1 MQLRYAKFNDSR
13 RVVAQ
18 SSSRWLVFLAM
29 CCVAVSGC
37 ASMTDKGKGKTKE
50 DSKWS
55 LFKKK
60 EYQIPQ
66 SMNVTW
72 VHDIISVPGKP
83 PTRGFG
89 GRIYFYNEKSQTIPV
104 DGEVMVYGFDDT
116 YESHE
121 GVGMDQA
128 DKRYRFTP
136 EQFTTHF
143 SEGDLGASYSIWVP
157 WDAAAGAK
165 KKVMLIPTFKSKDGK
180 VIRGNAATLLL
191 PGWSEEEAA
200 GKVIQA
206 GATHAN
212 KNQQGV
218 QLASATGLPTQSGA
232 NVLGQ
237 TNAMGADALGQE
249 RPKTTTIQ
257 MPARAAARVQPLLT
271 PEQATQLLEQ
281 ARSANF
287 DPATLQQFGVQPP
300 AGAGGVS
307 TGVVP
312 AMGNATGVSGAQ
324 GMPVGM
330 NSQDMSMQ
338 RAMNSGST
346 PLFHVPSAG
355 MSPSLLPGMPNQL
368 SVMPNAT
375 MSNTTSGAGTSFGQQ
390 GQIQAGIGMQPQQV
404 HSGLNQHQVQAS
416 SNAPSTSYPLR

>member
-1 MQLRYAKFNDSR
+1 
-13 RVVAQ
+13 
-18 SSSRWLVFLAM
+18 
-29 CCVAVSGC
+29 
-37 ASMTDKGKGKTKE
+37 MTDKGKGKTKE

-157 WDAAAGAK
+157 WDAAPGAK

-206 GATHAN
+206 GATQAN

-218 QLASATGLPTQSGA
+218 QLASATGLPMQSGA

-330 NSQDMSMQ
+330 NNQDMSMQ

-355 MSPSLLPGMPNQL
+355 MSPSLLPGLPNQL

-390 GQIQAGIGMQPQQV
+390 GQVQAGIGMQPQQV

>member
-157 WDAAAGAK
+157 WDAAPGAK

>member
-1 MQLRYAKFNDSR
+1 
-13 RVVAQ
+13 
-18 SSSRWLVFLAM
+18 
-29 CCVAVSGC
+29 
-37 ASMTDKGKGKTKE
+37 MTDKGKGKTKE

-157 WDAAAGAK
+157 WDAAPGAK

-218 QLASATGLPTQSGA
+218 QLASATALPMQSGA

>member
-1 MQLRYAKFNDSR
+1 
-13 RVVAQ
+13 
-18 SSSRWLVFLAM
+18 
-29 CCVAVSGC
+29 
-37 ASMTDKGKGKTKE
+37 MTDKGKGKTKE

-157 WDAAAGAK
+157 WDAAPGAK

-206 GATHAN
+206 GATQAN

-218 QLASATGLPTQSGA
+218 QLASATGLPMQSGA

-307 TGVVP
+307 TGAVP

-324 GMPVGM
+324 GMAVGI
-330 NSQDMSMQ
+330 NNQDMSMQ

-390 GQIQAGIGMQPQQV
+390 GQVQAGIGMQPQQV

>member
-1 MQLRYAKFNDSR
+1 M
-13 RVVAQ
+13 AQ

-157 WDAAAGAK
+157 WDAAPGAK

-206 GATHAN
+206 GATQAN

-218 QLASATGLPTQSGA
+218 QLASATGLPMQSGA

-324 GMPVGM
+324 GMAVGI
-330 NSQDMSMQ
+330 NNQDMSMQ

-390 GQIQAGIGMQPQQV
+390 GQVQAGIGMQPQQV

>member
-1 MQLRYAKFNDSR
+1 
-13 RVVAQ
+13 VAQ

-157 WDAAAGAK
+157 WDAAPGAK

-206 GATHAN
+206 GATQAN

-218 QLASATGLPTQSGA
+218 QLASATGLPMQGGA

-281 ARSANF
+281 ARSGNF

-307 TGVVP
+307 TGAVP
-312 AMGNATGVSGAQ
+312 AMGNATGVSG
-324 GMPVGM
+324 MPVGI
-330 NSQDMSMQ
+330 NNQDMSMQ

-390 GQIQAGIGMQPQQV
+390 GQVQAGIGMQPQQV

>member
-1 MQLRYAKFNDSR
+1 MRASQTCPIRTNFRIA
-13 RVVAQ
+13 
-18 SSSRWLVFLAM
+18 SSTSWLLLGII
-29 CCVAVSGC
+29 CCTLLPGC
-37 ASMTDKGKGKTKE
+37 ASMTEKGKGKSKE

-116 YESHE
+116 LVSHE

-128 DKRYRFTP
+128 DKRFRFTP

-157 WDAAAGAK
+157 WDAAPGAK
-165 KKVMLIPTFKSKDGK
+165 KKIMLIPTFKSKDGK

-191 PGWSEEEAA
+191 PGWSEEEAS

-206 GATHAN
+206 GASPSGGN
-212 KNQQGV
+212 PSGV
-218 QLASATGLPTQSGA
+218 QLASATSQPNSNG
-232 NVLGQ
+232 V
-237 TNAMGADALGQE
+237 MED

-257 MPARAAARVQPLLT
+257 MPVRAAARVQPLLT
-271 PEQATQLLEQ
+271 PEQASQLLEQ

-287 DPATLQQFGVQPP
+287 DPATLQQFGIQP
-300 AGAGGVS
+300 AG
-307 TGVVP
+307 TP
-312 AMGNATGVSGAQ
+312 AMPGVAIPSNTMPNGTSMNQPSTNQGYNSTNNNGTVSATATSMRDVSIQ
-324 GMPVGM
+324 
-330 NSQDMSMQ
+330 N
-338 RAMNSGST
+338 AMNSGST
-346 PLFHVPSAG
+346 PLFHVPTTSL
-355 MSPSLLPGMPNQL
+355 SPSLLPGMPNQL
-368 SVMPNAT
+368 SVMPN
-375 MSNTTSGAGTSFGQQ
+375 
-390 GQIQAGIGMQPQQV
+390 
-404 HSGLNQHQVQAS
+404 SGLQGHSPTGLASQPLSAHSAQNPLQAPTS
-416 SNAPSTSYPLR
+416 SNAPSAAYPLR

>member
-1 MQLRYAKFNDSR
+1 M
-13 RVVAQ
+13 AQ

-157 WDAAAGAK
+157 WDAAPGAK

-206 GATHAN
+206 GATQAN

-218 QLASATGLPTQSGA
+218 QLASATGLPMQSGA

-330 NSQDMSMQ
+330 NNQDMSMQ

>member
-157 WDAAAGAK
+157 WDAAPGAK

-206 GATHAN
+206 GATQAN

-218 QLASATGLPTQSGA
+218 QLASATGLPIQSGA

-330 NSQDMSMQ
+330 NNQDMSMQ

>member
-1 MQLRYAKFNDSR
+1 M
-13 RVVAQ
+13 AQ

-157 WDAAAGAK
+157 WDAAPGAK

-218 QLASATGLPTQSGA
+218 QLASATGVPIQSGA

>member
-1 MQLRYAKFNDSR
+1 MQLRYTKINDSR
-13 RVVAQ
+13 RVVAER
-18 SSSRWLVFLAM
+18 SAGWLVLLAM

-37 ASMTDKGKGKTKE
+37 ASMTDKGKGKSKE

-157 WDAAAGAK
+157 WDAAPGAK

-206 GATHAN
+206 GATQAN
-212 KNQQGV
+212 LNPNGV
-218 QLASATGLPTQSGA
+218 QLASATGLPSQGA
-232 NVLGQ
+232 SNVIGQ
-237 TNAMGADALGQE
+237 DGTVQD

-287 DPATLQQFGVQPP
+287 DPATLQQFGVQSPS
-300 AGAGGVS
+300 GAGGVS
-307 TGVVP
+307 TAVAP
-312 AMGNATGVSGAQ
+312 SMGNAVGISGAQ
-324 GMPVGM
+324 NMQGAIG
-330 NSQDMSMQ
+330 NQDMSMQ

-375 MSNTTSGAGTSFGQQ
+375 MPNGTGGSGTSFGQQ
-390 GQIQAGIGMQPQQV
+390 GQPQAGFGMQQPQPV
-404 HSGLNQHQVQAS
+404 HSGLNQHPVQAS
-416 SNAPSTSYPLR
+416 SNAPLTSYQLR

>member
-157 WDAAAGAK
+157 WDAAPGAK

-206 GATHAN
+206 GATQAN

-218 QLASATGLPTQSGA
+218 QLASATGLPIQSGA

-287 DPATLQQFGVQPP
+287 DPATLQQFGVQPT

-330 NSQDMSMQ
+330 NNQDMSMQ

-390 GQIQAGIGMQPQQV
+390 GQVQAGIGMQPQQV

>member
-157 WDAAAGAK
+157 WDAAPGAK

-206 GATHAN
+206 GATQAN
-212 KNQQGV
+212 KNHQGV

-390 GQIQAGIGMQPQQV
+390 GQVQAGIGMQPQQV

>member
-1 MQLRYAKFNDSR
+1 M
-13 RVVAQ
+13 AQ

-157 WDAAAGAK
+157 WDAAPGAK

-206 GATHAN
+206 GATQAN

-218 QLASATGLPTQSGA
+218 QLASATGLPMQSGA

-390 GQIQAGIGMQPQQV
+390 GQVQAGIGMQPQQV

>member
-1 MQLRYAKFNDSR
+1 MQLRYAKFNDSK
-13 RVVAQ
+13 RVVAM

-29 CCVAVSGC
+29 CCVAISGC
-37 ASMTDKGKGKTKE
+37 ASMTDKGKGKKNE

-157 WDAAAGAK
+157 WDAAPGAK

-191 PGWSEEEAA
+191 PGWTEEEAA

-206 GATHAN
+206 GATQAN

-218 QLASATGLPTQSGA
+218 QLASATGVPMHGGSDMM
-232 NVLGQ
+232 GQ
-237 TNAMGADALGQE
+237 ANAMGSDGIVQE
-249 RPKTTTIQ
+249 RPRTTTIQ

-287 DPATLQQFGVQPP
+287 DPATLQQLGVQAPS
-300 AGAGGVS
+300 GAGGAS
-307 TGVVP
+307 TGAAPALGNDSGVP
-312 AMGNATGVSGAQ
+312 GTQ
-324 GMPVGM
+324 GMPVGFG
-330 NSQDMSMQ
+330 NQDMSMQ

-375 MSNTTSGAGTSFGQQ
+375 MQHSAGGSGASFGQQ
-390 GQIQAGIGMQPQQV
+390 GQIQAGIGMQPQPV
-404 HSGLNQHQVQAS
+404 HSGLNQHPAQVS
-416 SNAPSTSYPLR
+416 SNAPSASYPLR

>member
-1 MQLRYAKFNDSR
+1 
-13 RVVAQ
+13 
-18 SSSRWLVFLAM
+18 
-29 CCVAVSGC
+29 
-37 ASMTDKGKGKTKE
+37 MTEKGKGKSKE

-116 YESHE
+116 LVSHE

-128 DKRYRFTP
+128 DKRFRFTP

-157 WDAAAGAK
+157 WDAAPGAK

-191 PGWSEEEAA
+191 PGWSEEEAS

-206 GATHAN
+206 GASPSGGN
-212 KNQQGV
+212 PSGV
-218 QLASATGLPTQSGA
+218 QLASATSQPNSNG
-232 NVLGQ
+232 V
-237 TNAMGADALGQE
+237 MED

-257 MPARAAARVQPLLT
+257 MPVRAAARVQPLLT
-271 PEQATQLLEQ
+271 PEQASQLLEQ

-287 DPATLQQFGVQPP
+287 DPATLQQLGIQP
-300 AGAGGVS
+300 AS
-307 TGVVP
+307 TTTMP
-312 AMGNATGVSGAQ
+312 GNAMPGNAMPGNAMPGNAMPTGTLNAPQTSMRDVSIQ
-324 GMPVGM
+324 
-330 NSQDMSMQ
+330 N
-338 RAMNSGST
+338 AMNSGST
-346 PLFHVPSAG
+346 PLFHVPTASL
-355 MSPSLLPGMPNQL
+355 SPSLLPGMPNQL
-368 SVMPNAT
+368 SIMPN
-375 MSNTTSGAGTSFGQQ
+375 
-390 GQIQAGIGMQPQQV
+390 
-404 HSGLNQHQVQAS
+404 SGLQGHSQPGLGSQPLSTHSAQNPLQAPTS
-416 SNAPSTSYPLR
+416 SNAPSTAYPLR

>member
-1 MQLRYAKFNDSR
+1 
-13 RVVAQ
+13 
-18 SSSRWLVFLAM
+18 
-29 CCVAVSGC
+29 
-37 ASMTDKGKGKTKE
+37 MTDKGKGKTKE

-157 WDAAAGAK
+157 WDAAPGAK

-206 GATHAN
+206 GATQAN

-218 QLASATGLPTQSGA
+218 QLASATGLPIQSGA

-390 GQIQAGIGMQPQQV
+390 GQVQAGIGMQPQQV

>member
-1 MQLRYAKFNDSR
+1 
-13 RVVAQ
+13 VAQ

-157 WDAAAGAK
+157 WDAAPGAK

>member
-1 MQLRYAKFNDSR
+1 
-13 RVVAQ
+13 
-18 SSSRWLVFLAM
+18 
-29 CCVAVSGC
+29 
-37 ASMTDKGKGKTKE
+37 MTDKGKGKTKE

-157 WDAAAGAK
+157 WDAAPGAK

-206 GATHAN
+206 GATQAN

-218 QLASATGLPTQSGA
+218 QLASATGLPIQSGA

-330 NSQDMSMQ
+330 NNQDMSMQ

-390 GQIQAGIGMQPQQV
+390 GQVQAGIGMQPQQV

>member
-1 MQLRYAKFNDSR
+1 
-13 RVVAQ
+13 
-18 SSSRWLVFLAM
+18 
-29 CCVAVSGC
+29 
-37 ASMTDKGKGKTKE
+37 MTDKGKGKTKE

-157 WDAAAGAK
+157 WDAAPGAK

-206 GATHAN
+206 GATQAN

-218 QLASATGLPTQSGA
+218 QLASATGLPIQSGA

-287 DPATLQQFGVQPP
+287 DPATLQQFGVQPT

-330 NSQDMSMQ
+330 NNQDMSMQ

>member
-1 MQLRYAKFNDSR
+1 
-13 RVVAQ
+13 
-18 SSSRWLVFLAM
+18 
-29 CCVAVSGC
+29 
-37 ASMTDKGKGKTKE
+37 MTDKGKGKTKE

-157 WDAAAGAK
+157 WDAAPGAK

-206 GATHAN
+206 GATQAN

-218 QLASATGLPTQSGA
+218 QLASATGLPIQSGA

-330 NSQDMSMQ
+330 NNQDMSMQ

>member
-157 WDAAAGAK
+157 WDAAPGAK

-232 NVLGQ
+232 NVSGQ

-390 GQIQAGIGMQPQQV
+390 GQVQAGIGMQPQQV

>member
-1 MQLRYAKFNDSR
+1 M
-13 RVVAQ
+13 AQ

-157 WDAAAGAK
+157 WDAAPGAK

-206 GATHAN
+206 GATQAN

-218 QLASATGLPTQSGA
+218 QLASATGLPMQGGA

-307 TGVVP
+307 TGAVP
-312 AMGNATGVSGAQ
+312 AMGNATGVSG
-324 GMPVGM
+324 MPVGI
-330 NSQDMSMQ
+330 NNQDMSMQ

-390 GQIQAGIGMQPQQV
+390 GQVQAGIGMQPQQV

>member
-1 MQLRYAKFNDSR
+1 
-13 RVVAQ
+13 
-18 SSSRWLVFLAM
+18 
-29 CCVAVSGC
+29 
-37 ASMTDKGKGKTKE
+37 MTDKGKGKTKE

-157 WDAAAGAK
+157 WDAAPGAK

-206 GATHAN
+206 GATQAN

-218 QLASATGLPTQSGA
+218 QLASATGLPMQSGA

-330 NSQDMSMQ
+330 NNQDMSMQ

-390 GQIQAGIGMQPQQV
+390 GQVQAGIGMQPQQV

>member
-1 MQLRYAKFNDSR
+1 
-13 RVVAQ
+13 
-18 SSSRWLVFLAM
+18 
-29 CCVAVSGC
+29 
-37 ASMTDKGKGKTKE
+37 MTEKGKGKSKE

-116 YESHE
+116 LVSHE

-128 DKRYRFTP
+128 DKRFRFTP

-157 WDAAAGAK
+157 WDAAPGAK

-206 GATHAN
+206 GASLAGGN
-212 KNQQGV
+212 SSGV
-218 QLASATGLPTQSGA
+218 QLASATSQP
-232 NVLGQ
+232 
-237 TNAMGADALGQE
+237 NAIGVMED

-257 MPARAAARVQPLLT
+257 MPVRAAARVQPLLT
-271 PEQATQLLEQ
+271 PEQASQLLEQ

-287 DPATLQQFGVQPP
+287 DPATLQQLGIQP
-300 AGAGGVS
+300 AS
-307 TGVVP
+307 TTTIP
-312 AMGNATGVSGAQ
+312 GNAMPGNAMPTGTLNAPQTSMRDVSIQ
-324 GMPVGM
+324 
-330 NSQDMSMQ
+330 N
-338 RAMNSGST
+338 AMNSGST
-346 PLFHVPSAG
+346 PLFHVPTASL
-355 MSPSLLPGMPNQL
+355 SPSLLPGMPNQL
-368 SVMPNAT
+368 SVMPN
-375 MSNTTSGAGTSFGQQ
+375 SGLQ
-390 GQIQAGIGMQPQQV
+390 GHSQAGLGSQPPST
-404 HSGLNQHQVQAS
+404 HSAQNPLQAPTS
-416 SNAPSTSYPLR
+416 SNAPSTAYPLR

>member
-157 WDAAAGAK
+157 WDAAPGAK

-206 GATHAN
+206 GATQAN

-218 QLASATGLPTQSGA
+218 QLASATGLPIQSGA

-390 GQIQAGIGMQPQQV
+390 GQVQAGIGMQPQQV

>member
-1 MQLRYAKFNDSR
+1 
-13 RVVAQ
+13 VAQ

-157 WDAAAGAK
+157 WDAAPGAK

-218 QLASATGLPTQSGA
+218 QLASATGVPIQSGA

>member
-1 MQLRYAKFNDSR
+1 M
-13 RVVAQ
+13 AQ

-157 WDAAAGAK
+157 WDAAPGAK

-206 GATHAN
+206 GATQAN

-218 QLASATGLPTQSGA
+218 QLASATGLPMQSGA

-324 GMPVGM
+324 GMAVGI
-330 NSQDMSMQ
+330 NNQDMSMQ

-390 GQIQAGIGMQPQQV
+390 GQVQAGIGMQPQQV

-416 SNAPSTSYPLR
+416 SNAPSISYPLR

>member
-1 MQLRYAKFNDSR
+1 
-13 RVVAQ
+13 
-18 SSSRWLVFLAM
+18 
-29 CCVAVSGC
+29 
-37 ASMTDKGKGKTKE
+37 MTDKGKGKTKE

-157 WDAAAGAK
+157 WDAAPGAK

-206 GATHAN
+206 GATQAN

-218 QLASATGLPTQSGA
+218 QLASATGLPIQSGA

-307 TGVVP
+307 TGAVP

-324 GMPVGM
+324 GMLVGI
-330 NSQDMSMQ
+330 NNQDMSMQ

-404 HSGLNQHQVQAS
+404 HSGLNQHPVQAS